1 MDKGLI
7 HVYCGDGKGK
17 TTAAAGLSIRAAGCG
32 MKVVF
37 LQFLKSM
44 ESGEVEVLRNI
55 DNITVI
61 RNEKDYGF
69 FNRMTE
75 EDKHAITE
83 LHNDNL
89 KIALGLVD
97 DGQCDLLVLDE
108 ACAAYN
114 HNLLDRTLVEELI
127 KNKKD
132 ALELVLTGRDPDPLF
147 TEYADYVS
155 EIRKI
160 KHPYD
165 KKIIARKGIEY

>member
-1 MDKGLI
+1 MSKGLI

-37 LQFLKSM
+37 LQFLKAM
-44 ESGEVEVLRNI
+44 ESGEIEILRKI
-55 DNITVI
+55 DLITVI

-75 EDKHAITE
+75 EDKLAITE
-83 LHNDNL
+83 LHNKNL
-89 KIALGLVD
+89 KAALDMVEREH
-97 DGQCDLLVLDE
+97 CDMLVLDE
-108 ACAAYN
+108 VCAAYN
-114 HNLLDRTLVEELI
+114 YNLLDRGLVEKLVKE
-127 KNKKD
+127 KRD
-132 ALELVLTGRDPDPLF
+132 DLELVLTGREPAPVFL
-147 TEYADYVS
+147 EYADYVS

-165 KKIIARKGIEY
+165 RKITARRGIEY